1 MVTFYVNP
9 DTGLI
14 SLKKPLSDTVDSTF
28 TVISLG
34 LLMLIFRI
42 Y

>member
-9 DTGLI
+9 DTGLV
-14 SLKKPLSDTVDSTF
+14 SLKKPLSDTADNTF

-34 LLMLIFRI
+34 LTILVFRI